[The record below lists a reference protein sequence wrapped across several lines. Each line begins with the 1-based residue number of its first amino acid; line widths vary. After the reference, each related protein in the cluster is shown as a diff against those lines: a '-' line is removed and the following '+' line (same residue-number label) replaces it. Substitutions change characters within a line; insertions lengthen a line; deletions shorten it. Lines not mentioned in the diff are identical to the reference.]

1 VLYSASSDF
10 PKEKDE
16 QMILAPSQ
24 TTDLWDNLAEKAL
37 QKIAPTKEEAKSIL
51 TSSAEETLSII
62 HAAYKVRRHFHGN
75 KVRIHVLQN
84 AKSGACPEDC
94 GFCSQ
99 SSKYTTPAAQYPM
112 MEVESLVDGARK
124 AKAAGAWKY
133 CMVTATRG
141 PSNKDLDVI
150 CEATRRIKA
159 EVGVKVCTSLGIL
172 TAEKAKRLA
181 DAGVDR
187 FNHNLETSERLYS
200 EIVSTHKYSDR
211 IQTTRYAKEAGMEV
225 CSGGIVGMGENL
237 DDVIELCYTLRE
249 VGATSVPVNFLD
261 PRPGTPFAHL
271 PKVEPYFA
279 LRVLSLF
286 RFVHPDVDVRAA
298 GGREVTFRSLQPLV
312 LYVANSI
319 FTNGYL
325 TTGGQGQDADH
336 QMIQDMGLVPEVAG
350 GEFNA

>member
-1 VLYSASSDF
+1 
-10 PKEKDE
+10 
-16 QMILAPSQ
+16 MIFAPSQ
-24 TTDLWDNLAEKAL
+24 TTELWDQLAEKAL
-37 QKIAPTKEEAKSIL
+37 KKIAPTKEEAL
-51 TSSAEETLSII
+51 AVLSASGTETLSII
-62 HAAYKVRRHFHGN
+62 HAAYKVRSHFHGN

-99 SSKYTTPAAQYPM
+99 SSKYTTPAATYPM
-112 MEVESLVDGARK
+112 MEIEALVEGARK

-141 PSNKDLDVI
+141 PSNRDLDVI
-150 CEATRRIKA
+150 CEATRIIKK

-172 TAEKAKRLA
+172 TEEKAKRLA
-181 DAGVDR
+181 EAGVDR
-187 FNHNLETSERLYS
+187 FNHNLETSEERYAQ
-200 EIVSTHKYSDR
+200 IVSTHKYSDR
-211 IQTTRYAKEAGMEV
+211 VQTARYAKEAGMEV
-225 CSGGIVGMGENL
+225 CSGGIVGMGEKNE
-237 DDVIELCYTLRE
+237 DVVQLAFALRE
-249 VGATSVPVNFLD
+249 IGATSVPVNFLD

-271 PKVEPYFA
+271 PKVEPYYA

-286 RFVHPDVDVRAA
+286 RFIHPDVDVRAA
-298 GGREVTFRSLQPLV
+298 GGREVTFRALQPLV

-325 TTGGQGQDADH
+325 TTSGQGQDADH
-336 QMIQDMGLVPEVAG
+336 QMIQDMGLVPEIAG

>member
-1 VLYSASSDF
+1 MSLSLTTVSDRWALIA
-10 PKEKDE
+10 
-16 QMILAPSQ
+16 Q
-24 TTDLWDNLAEKAL
+24 KAL
-37 QKIAPTKEEAKSIL
+37 KKAPLDRQEALEVLTASDLETFPIL
-51 TSSAEETLSII
+51 Q
-62 HAAYKVRRHFHGN
+62 AAYQVRTHFHGR

-112 MEVESLVDGARK
+112 MEVESLVEGARK

-141 PSNKDLDVI
+141 PSNRDLDVI

-172 TAEKAKRLA
+172 TAEKAQRLA
-181 DAGVDR
+181 EAGVDR
-187 FNHNLETSERLYS
+187 FNHNLETSQRLYS
-200 EIVSTHKYSDR
+200 QVVSTHRYEDR
-211 IQTTRYAKEAGMEV
+211 VKTTQLAKEAGMEV
-225 CSGGIVGMGENL
+225 CSGGIIGMGEGVE
-237 DDVIELCYTLRE
+237 DVIDLCFSLRE

-261 PRPGTPFAHL
+261 PRPGTPFEKY
-271 PKVEPYFA
+271 PRVEPLFA
-279 LRVLSLF
+279 LRVLALF

-298 GGREVTFRSLQPLV
+298 GGREVTLRALQPFAL
-312 LYVANSI
+312 LAANSI

-325 TTGGQGQDADH
+325 TTGGQGQDTDL
-336 QMIQDMGLVPEVAG
+336 QMIRDMGMVPEVAG
-350 GEFNA
+350 GEFHS

>member
-1 VLYSASSDF
+1 
-10 PKEKDE
+10 
-16 QMILAPSQ
+16 MILAPSQ
-24 TTDLWDNLAEKAL
+24 TTELWDQLAEKAL
-37 QKIAPTKEEAKSIL
+37 KKVAPTKEEAMAIL
-51 TSSAEETLSII
+51 TAPGTETLSII

-99 SSKYTTPAAQYPM
+99 SSKYTTPAATYPM
-112 MEVESLVDGARK
+112 MEVEKLVEGARK

-141 PSNKDLDVI
+141 PSNRDLDII
-150 CEATRRIKA
+150 CEATRIIKK
-159 EVGVKVCTSLGIL
+159 EIGVKVCTSLGIL
-172 TAEKAKRLA
+172 TEEKAKRLA
-181 DAGVDR
+181 EAGVDR
-187 FNHNLETSERLYS
+187 FNHNLETSEARYGQ
-200 EIVSTHKYSDR
+200 IVSTHKYADR
-211 IQTTRYAKEAGMEV
+211 VETTRLAKAAGMEV
-225 CSGGIVGMGENL
+225 CSGGIIGMGEGNE
-237 DDVIELCYTLRE
+237 DVIELAYNLRE
-249 VGATSVPVNFLD
+249 IGATSVPVNFLD

-271 PKVEPYFA
+271 PKVEPYYA

-298 GGREVTFRSLQPLV
+298 GGREVTFRALQPLV
-312 LYVANSI
+312 LYVVNSI

-336 QMIQDMGLVPEVAG
+336 QMIQDMGLVPEISG

>member
-1 VLYSASSDF
+1 MISTIPHPTSFWEGLADKAIQ
-10 PKEKDE
+10 KEPLTRE
-16 QMILAPSQ
+16 EAQSILQAPSG
-24 TTDLWDNLAEKAL
+24 
-37 QKIAPTKEEAKSIL
+37 
-51 TSSAEETLSII
+51 ETLSVL
-62 HAAYKVRRHFHGN
+62 HAAYRVRRHFHGN

-99 SSKYTTPAAQYPM
+99 SSKYQTPTAQYPM
-112 MEVESLVDGARK
+112 MEVETLVEGARK

-141 PSNKDLDVI
+141 PSNRDLDVI
-150 CEATRRIKA
+150 CEATRRIKS

-172 TAEKAKRLA
+172 NAEKAKRLSE
-181 DAGVDR
+181 AGVDR
-187 FNHNLETSERLYS
+187 FNHNLETSRRLYGK
-200 EIVSTHKYSDR
+200 IVSTHSYDDR
-211 IQTTRYAKEAGMEV
+211 IQTTRYAKEAGMEI
-225 CSGGIVGMGENL
+225 CSGGIIGMGEEQE
-237 DDVIELCYTLRE
+237 DVIDLCFALRE

-261 PRPGTPFAHL
+261 PRPGTPFGGRPH
-271 PKVEPYFA
+271 VEPYYA

-286 RFVHPDVDVRAA
+286 RFVHPDVDVRSA

-325 TTGGQGQDADH
+325 TTTGQGQNADH
-336 QMIQDMGLVPEVAG
+336 QMIEDMGLVPEIAG
-350 GEFNA
+350 AELNS

>member
-1 VLYSASSDF
+1 MTLTTTTSSN
-10 PKEKDE
+10 
-16 QMILAPSQ
+16 
-24 TTDLWDNLAEKAL
+24 TLWDAIAEKSL
-37 QKIAPTKEEAKSIL
+37 QKTAPTPAEAKKIL
-51 TSSAEETLSII
+51 QAPQDETLSIV
-62 HAAYKVRRHFHGN
+62 HAAYRVRRHFHGN

-99 SSKYTTPAAQYPM
+99 SSKFKTPSAQYPM
-112 MEVESLVDGARK
+112 MEVESLLDGARK

-141 PSNKDLDVI
+141 PSNRDLDVI

-159 EVGVKVCTSLGIL
+159 EVGVKVCTSLGLL
-172 TAEKAKRLA
+172 TEEKAKRLA
-181 DAGVDR
+181 EAGVDR
-187 FNHNLETSERLYS
+187 FNHNLETSKRLYGT
-200 EIVSTHKYSDR
+200 IVSTHSYEDR
-211 IQTTRYAKEAGMEV
+211 VQTTRFAKNAGMEI
-225 CSGGIVGMGENL
+225 CSGGIIGMGEEI
-237 DDVIELCYTLRE
+237 DDVIELCYALRE

-271 PKVEPYFA
+271 KTVEPYYA

-286 RFVHPDVDVRAA
+286 RFVHPDTDVRSA

-312 LYVANSI
+312 LYAANSI

-325 TTGGQGQDADH
+325 TTGGQGENADH
-336 QMIQDMGLVPEVAG
+336 QMIRDMGMVPEIAG
-350 GEFNA
+350 GEFQA

>member
-1 VLYSASSDF
+1 MNPNILPLTASWQS
-10 PKEKDE
+10 
-16 QMILAPSQ
+16 L
-24 TTDLWDNLAEKAL
+24 TEKAL
-37 QKIAPTKEEAKSIL
+37 KKEPLGREEAHQVLAAPDSETFPIL
-51 TSSAEETLSII
+51 F
-62 HAAYKVRRHFHGN
+62 AAYRVRTHFHGS

-99 SSKYTTPAAQYPM
+99 SSKYQTPAPQYPM
-112 MEVESLVDGARK
+112 MEVESLVEGARK

-141 PSNKDLDVI
+141 PSNRDLDVI

-172 TAEKAKRLA
+172 TAEKAQRLA
-181 DAGVDR
+181 EAGVDR

-200 EIVSTHKYSDR
+200 KIVSTHQYEDR
-211 IQTTRYAKEAGMEV
+211 VRTTQLAKEAGMEV
-225 CSGGIVGMGENL
+225 CSGGIVGMGEGME
-237 DDVIELCYTLRE
+237 DVIDLCFSLRE

-261 PRPGTPFAHL
+261 PRPGTPFEKYQRVDAL
-271 PKVEPYFA
+271 YA

-298 GGREVTFRSLQPLV
+298 GGREVTFRALQPFV
-312 LYVANSI
+312 LLAANSI

-325 TTGGQGQDADH
+325 TTGGQGQDADLR
-336 QMIQDMGLVPEVAG
+336 MIRDMGMVPEVAG
-350 GEFNA
+350 GEFHA

>member
-1 VLYSASSDF
+1 MLS
-10 PKEKDE
+10 
-16 QMILAPSQ
+16 APS
-24 TTDLWDNLAEKAL
+24 TSTDLWDILTDKAL
-37 QKIAPTKEEAKSIL
+37 QKIAPTREEAKIVL
-51 TSSAEETLSII
+51 LAPKEETLSIV

-99 SSKYTTPAAQYPM
+99 SSKYTTPTAEYPM
-112 MEVESLVDGARK
+112 MEVETLVDGARK

-141 PSNKDLDVI
+141 PSNRDLDVI
-150 CEATRRIKA
+150 CEATRRIKS
-159 EVGVKVCTSLGIL
+159 EIGVKVCTSLGIL

-181 DAGVDR
+181 EAGVDR
-187 FNHNLETSERLYS
+187 FNHNLETSNRLYS
-200 EIVSTHKYSDR
+200 KIVSTHKYEDR
-211 IQTTRYAKEAGMEV
+211 VQTTRYAKEAGMEV
-225 CSGGIVGMGENL
+225 CSGGIVGMGEEI
-237 DDVIELCYTLRE
+237 DDVIELCYNLRE
-249 VGATSVPVNFLD
+249 IGATSVPVNFLD

-271 PKVEPYFA
+271 PNVEPYYA

-286 RFVHPDVDVRAA
+286 RFVHPDVDVRSA

-325 TTGGQGQDADH
+325 TTGGQGENADH
-336 QMIQDMGLVPEVAG
+336 QMIKDMGMVPEVSG

>member
-1 VLYSASSDF
+1 MIPTSSLRNSNW
-10 PKEKDE
+10 EW
-16 QMILAPSQ
+16 LA
-24 TTDLWDNLAEKAL
+24 DKAL
-37 QKIAPTKEEAKSIL
+37 QKEALTREEARAVL
-51 TSSAEETLSII
+51 EAQAPETLSII
-62 HAAYKVRRHFHGN
+62 HAAYRVRRAFHGN

-84 AKSGACPEDC
+84 AKSGACSEDC

-99 SSKYTTPAAQYPM
+99 SSKYQTPAAQYPL
-112 MEVESLVDGARK
+112 MEVETLVQGARR

-141 PSNKDLDVI
+141 PSNRDLDVI

-159 EVGVKVCTSLGIL
+159 EGGVKVCASLGLL
-172 TAEKAKRLA
+172 TPEKARRLA
-181 DAGVDR
+181 EAGVDR
-187 FNHNLETSERLYS
+187 FNHNLETSPRLYPR
-200 EIVSTHKYSDR
+200 IVSTHTYEDR
-211 IQTTRYAKEAGMEV
+211 VQTTRYAKEAGMEI
-225 CSGGIVGMGENL
+225 CSGGIIGMGEER
-237 DDVIELCYTLRE
+237 DDVIDLCFALRE

-261 PRPGTPFAHL
+261 PRPGTPFAGRPL
-271 PKVEPYFA
+271 VEPCYA

-325 TTGGQGQDADH
+325 TTPGQGENADH
-336 QMIQDMGLVPEVAG
+336 RMIKDMGLAPEMVG
-350 GEFNA
+350 SEFQA